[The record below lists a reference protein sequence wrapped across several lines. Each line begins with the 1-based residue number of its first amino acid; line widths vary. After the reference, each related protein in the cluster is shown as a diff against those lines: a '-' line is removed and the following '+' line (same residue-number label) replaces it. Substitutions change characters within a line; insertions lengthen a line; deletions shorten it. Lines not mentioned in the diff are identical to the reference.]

1 MVDKLR
7 KIGAWIWRNKERAVL
22 LVVLVVLGYRG
33 WALMSPRLPP
43 NWSRLQPPKPQL
55 PDDLSELAEQ
65 NIELPPSPSL
75 RPPADVPE
83 PFASLY
89 QKNPFWYYA
98 GSGASRSEQEITVEQ
113 LNIQL
118 LNLQQVRGKWRA
130 RLRTTSTTKW
140 YDEGEQF
147 EEFEVLRINPDE
159 KTVEI
164 RSERYGRNFTL
175 KMNR

>member
-1 MVDKLR
+1 MVDKLQ
-7 KIGAWIWRNKERAVL
+7 KIGAWLWRNKERAVL
-22 LVVLVVLGYRG
+22 LVMLVILGYRG
-33 WALMSPRLPP
+33 YQLVSPPPMP
-43 NWSRLQPPKPQL
+43 NWPRLQPPKPQL

-65 NIELPPSPSL
+65 NVELPPVPSP

-83 PFASLY
+83 SYASLY
-89 QKNPFWYYA
+89 QKNPFWYYS
-98 GSGASRSEQEITVEQ
+98 GSGSSQGDQEITVEQ

-118 LNLQQVRGKWRA
+118 LNIQQVQGRWRA

-147 EEFEVLRINPDE
+147 EEFEVIRINPDNQ
-159 KTVEI
+159 TVEI

-175 KMNR
+175 QLNR